1 MDPCDIVSQETY
13 RYAHRDVITD
23 ISGKPQSNDIF
34 ATCSRD
40 RYLSIWDKRNRL
52 PMVDFCKNDD
62 YANTACLWSSI
73 GGVDRLY
80 LGDDTGTVYIYDPRQ
95 LKQLVKSLA
104 LSDRPIHRFR
114 MHPNEK
120 MMCVLSL
127 SQTFKVIDTT
137 DDANVLY
144 TDSQADDYV
153 RDICWK
159 NTATDQSGKPSPS
172 STTFYS
178 VGWNRNVHQHH
189 IQ

>member
-1 MDPCDIVSQETY
+1 MDPCDIVSEETY

-40 RYLSIWDKRNRL
+40 RYLSIWDKRNRK
-52 PMVDFCKNDD
+52 PMVDYCTNDD
-62 YANTACLWSSI
+62 YANTACLWSTV

-95 LKQLVKSLA
+95 LKQLLKSYELF
-104 LSDRPIHRFR
+104 DRPIHRFK
-114 MHPNEK
+114 MHADGK
-120 MMCVLSL
+120 MMCVFGLST
-127 SQTFKVIDTT
+127 TFKVIDTT
-137 DDANVLY
+137 DDANILY
-144 TDSQADDYV
+144 TDSQSDDYV
-153 RDICWK
+153 RDVCWK
-159 NTATDQSGKPSPS
+159 IADKSSTPSSSS

-189 IQ
+189 IP